1 MKFLKP
7 LALSACVLTMSSC
20 SVSPFSCNQTAADS
34 CLSIE
39 EANAMAD
46 KGLYLTSGNRYE
58 STVKAGRGGKQ
69 SLAQNQHTQD
79 GWFTPKSANTR
90 GR

>member
-1 MKFLKP
+1 MKLLKP
-7 LALSACVLTMSSC
+7 LALSACVLTLSAC

-46 KGLYLTSGNRYE
+46 KGLYLTSDNHYG
-58 STVKAGRGGKQ
+58 STMKTGRGGKQ
-69 SLAQNQHTQD
+69 SLAQ
-79 GWFTPKSANTR
+79 G
-90 GR
+90 